1 MRNEKK
7 KVQKCCAARLFLAKT
22 RKAEERMKRETER
35 MKRET
40 ENGLLVW
47 DREPAPKKCTSENFQ

>member
-40 ENGLLVW
+40 EN
-47 DREPAPKKCTSENFQ
+47 AC